1 MTASPT
7 NKPLTRVAQFTAFAL
22 FLGLPLAL
30 VLLDI
35 FTACEARY
43 LFLASLGAYFGY
55 GIVLSGLMFVI
66 SRKALVEISLS
77 GPPSPGTASLTLAIP
92 AFNEAKTISACINS
106 VLAQTSVPDQIIV
119 VNDGSQDDTI
129 EILVHEYDMKAA
141 PSAPGGRIIRSYHSR
156 SHPQLH
162 LLDCSHAG
170 KASALNTALIA
181 AEGELFI
188 TLDADSVLARD
199 ALARLSARM
208 MSDPDGSKVIAA
220 GGIVQPANGLSSS
233 HMASGTGGLP
243 KGLLVRLQWI
253 EYATGFVWRF
263 GWSFMNTLLLVSGS
277 FSGFRT
283 EPLKTCGGFDP
294 DSLTEDY
301 EVAYRLHEYCRRKK
315 LPYVICTAPDALAF
329 TLAPETIPTLFA
341 QRIRWFQGF
350 LQTLISYRRLVLN
363 PAYGWLGV
371 FMLPV
376 KAMDALVPLWGL
388 YLYVMLAVNA
398 FSERVSLPVS
408 LCFVAALIFGRLAIE
423 TLSGWA
429 LLYLREHY
437 IRPRLGFRQNLIAA
451 SLVPLNALFHRIL
464 WLAYSLTAHW
474 RLVTRRRRRRIMG
487 RRGFQGA

>member
-1 MTASPT
+1 MTRGAR
-7 NKPLTRVAQFTAFAL
+7 NNRLAQAAPMLAFAV

-55 GIVLSGLMFVI
+55 GIVLSALMFVI
-66 SRKALVEISLS
+66 SRKALIEISLNGEPAS
-77 GPPSPGTASLTLAIP
+77 QTLSLTLAIP
-92 AFNEAKTISACINS
+92 AFNEVETILACIDS
-106 VLAQTSVPDQIIV
+106 VLAQTRTPDQIIV
-119 VNDGSQDDTI
+119 VNDGSQDETLDV
-129 EILVHEYDMKAA
+129 ILSSYDMSALPTRPGAKVLHRYSSRTRPELTVLDCAHGGKAA
-141 PSAPGGRIIRSYHSR
+141 
-156 SHPQLH
+156 
-162 LLDCSHAG
+162 
-170 KASALNTALIA
+170 ALNIAL
-181 AEGELFI
+181 GEANGALFV
-188 TLDADSVLARD
+188 TLDADSILARD
-199 ALARLSARM
+199 ALAQLTARM
-208 MSDPDGSKVIAA
+208 EDDAQVMAA
-220 GGIVQPANGLSSS
+220 GGIIQPANGLAASD
-233 HMASGTGGLP
+233 MASGTGGLP
-243 KGLLVRLQWI
+243 RGLLVRLQWI

-263 GWSFMNTLLLVSGS
+263 GWSYMNTLLLVSGS

-283 EPLKTCGGFDP
+283 ALLRACGGFDP

-315 LPYVICTAPDALAF
+315 LSYRVCTAPDALAF
-329 TLAPETIPTLFA
+329 TLAPETLPSLFA

-363 PAYGWLGV
+363 PAYGWLGT

-398 FSERVSLPVS
+398 LSERVSLPVS
-408 LCFVAALIFGRLAIE
+408 LCFVAALIGGRLAIE

-429 LLYLREHY
+429 LLTLRERY
-437 IRPRLGFRQNLIAA
+437 IRPRLGFRQNLMAA
-451 SLVPLNALFHRIL
+451 ALVPLNAAFHRVL

-474 RLVTRRRRRRIMG
+474 RLATRRQRRRVMG
-487 RRGFQGA
+487 RRGFQGV